1 MRTPAV
7 RKDHVMDDR
16 RLHQEPAE
24 EELDLTHVPAAVG
37 WRGRAGGSRRM
48 SLLMAGSGLLF
59 VLVGAVLL
67 MGAEKDDRL
76 AGVAVLAFG
85 AMALVMAPSFRDSTS
100 HARLEAAN
108 VETIRPER
116 GVAFLYSRHRRR
128 MMVAGGACFS
138 VAALVMAV
146 APDALASGLVAPEAV
161 RAIGI
166 VGTLFFGLCAI
177 GAAWM
182 RTTARVVL
190 TPTGV
195 LNEAGLPRSFV
206 PWDAIGTI
214 TAYAIHTEPLIG
226 IYPTDPSLIEV
237 SSRGRFVTN
246 MNRRL
251 GPDVALPV
259 RGLQNPPVVL
269 LGALLHYH
277 RNPQDRQELATEKG
291 LSRLSRAATHNIA

>member
-1 MRTPAV
+1 
-7 RKDHVMDDR
+7 MDNR
-16 RLHQEPAE
+16 RPPQDQVKP
-24 EELDLTHVPAAVG
+24 ELDFTQVPAAEG
-37 WRGRAGGSRRM
+37 WRGRAGGGRRRF
-48 SLLMAGSGLLF
+48 LLMAGSGVLF

-67 MGAEKDDRL
+67 MGSEKDDRL
-76 AGVAVLAFG
+76 AGASILAFG
-85 AMALVMAPSFRDSTS
+85 AMALVVAPSFRDSTS
-100 HARLEAAN
+100 HGGLDAAN
-108 VETIRPER
+108 VETVRPET
-116 GVAFLYSRHRRR
+116 GVAFLYSRHRRT

-138 VAALVMAV
+138 VAALFMAV
-146 APDALASGLVAPEAV
+146 VPDAFANGLLAPKAV
-161 RAIGI
+161 RAVGI

-177 GAAWM
+177 GAARM
-182 RTTARVVL
+182 RATARVVL

-214 TAYAIHTEPLIG
+214 AAYAIHTEPLIG
-226 IYPTDPSLIEV
+226 IYPTDPSLIDV
-237 SSRGRFVTN
+237 SSRGRFITN

-291 LSRLSRAATHNIA
+291 LSRLSRAATRNIA